1 MNEFDKDILNDFFKD
16 IEEKTSEDIRLAE
29 EQLKD
34 YINKLNSL
42 LESVEEKL
50 KHAEEEGDEALYN
63 LELNRKN
70 LVLQKL
76 SELEAINRKF

>member
-50 KHAEEEGDEALYN
+50 KLAEEEGDEALYN